1 MNVLAPADKES
12 GAGCD
17 PISRYDDCA
26 TYKREDSG
34 SKGTLHYQTPLRVPP
49 QNVTIQSSFLSFS
62 SEFVSC
68 PLVLYYSV
76 ATYMDGWKQ
85 TGKWRGIAI
94 ATEEKQKGLFSKTKK
109 IFFQLFWEGVSKVF
123 IFDIFMF
130 YKLIGAAFVD

>member
-109 IFFQLFWEGVSKVF
+109 IFFSFFGRGCQKFLFLTFLCF
-123 IFDIFMF
+123 IN
-130 YKLIGAAFVD
+130 